1 MGVTSIVLIL
11 GCALAATPAKAA
23 PPKNTRAAAPPSKLE
38 SDEAEAAADEAEVE
52 EAGGPD
58 FVGKGAAKGGP
69 TAKKQP
75 PAPAAK
81 AAENE
86 PALAPV
92 NARAA
97 RAGEAESL
105 IDSLAGPGQVGLPGS
120 PTPLVE
126 LMSRLID
133 RRQQIEVTQTYWKL
147 SAAVAEYRICGD
159 SFSRLRQLAPAEDAA
174 AAPNDPLLAARLAAA
189 EARLREAEAEVLA
202 HQYLLAELAR
212 WTAPNTLPLP
222 ADLPLVGRYL
232 TEFQQVYSGKIPPP
246 RAYLIDRSLPLR
258 LRSIETRAAAVTA
271 AAHAV
276 EGDADAFSKG
286 QLDRI
291 VVMDSIA
298 ELARQQRAFIVSVL
312 DYNRDIAEY
321 ALSIAPPGFASG
333 RLVGLLIPQRKGDT
347 SQAGP
352 DDGVRQAGFDQPAA
366 EQPIGNGAAGDGAA
380 GNQREPKKVIRSHH
394 TKSDRSKGDSADS
407 GGTGVSPVKPD
418 YEAES
423 GAAPTEANADGEDRP
438 AEDANGGDEP
448 RYKTNKPLVDA
459 GQDAGPPPGLYPALA
474 DLPPPQR
481 TQELGS
487 ALHWNHPSP
496 GALGE
501 PLSLI
506 DCLAWR
512 STGADRG
519 ALVATYWQARHRAAR
534 HQVLAQQL
542 EQLQALDPA
551 ALRWRDRADGTEGM
565 LRLKA
570 AQRAAE
576 ADLIESELD
585 LRVGQFTL
593 AQLGGRPLGGEWP
606 LPTTAPHA
614 GRYNMKLESQPP
626 PVARSAEVQ
635 RLAATI
641 PKWHEVLAQQSA
653 AVIAADAAR
662 ADATHRFEQGEISL
676 DGPLLEIREQTG
688 ETLGFL
694 KALNEYNLQIAE
706 YLRAVLPAGTDN
718 ATLARALALDPRGE

>member
-1 MGVTSIVLIL
+1 MGLTSIVLIF
-11 GCALAATPAKAA
+11 GCALAAAPAKAA
-23 PPKNTRAAAPPSKLE
+23 PAKNARAAAPPSKLE

-52 EAGGPD
+52 EAGGPG
-58 FVGKGAAKGGP
+58 FGGKGAAKSP
-69 TAKKQP
+69 AAKKQP
-75 PAPAAK
+75 AAPAAK
-81 AAENE
+81 AAESE

-97 RAGEAESL
+97 RAGEAEAL
-105 IDSLAGPGQVGLPGS
+105 IDSLAGPGQIALPGS

-159 SFSRLRQLAPAEDAA
+159 SFSRLRQLAPAEEAA

-222 ADLPLVGRYL
+222 ADLPHVGRYL

-246 RAYLIDRSLPLR
+246 RAYLVDRSLPLR
-258 LRSIETRAAAVTA
+258 LRSIEMRAAAVTA
-271 AAHAV
+271 AAHAI

-312 DYNRDIAEY
+312 EYNRDIAEY
-321 ALSIAPPGFASG
+321 ALSIAPPGFASA
-333 RLVGLLIPQRKGDT
+333 RLVGLLIPQRKGDS
-347 SQAGP
+347 SQVEP

-366 EQPIGNGAAGDGAA
+366 DQPAADRQA

-394 TKSDRSKGDSADS
+394 TKSDRSKGDSAEP
-407 GGTGVSPVKPD
+407 GGPGAAPVKPD
-418 YEAES
+418 DEAEP
-423 GAAPTEANADGEDRP
+423 GAAAVEANAEAEAQP
-438 AEDANGGDEP
+438 AEGANGGDER
-448 RYKTNKPLVDA
+448 RYKANKPLADA
-459 GQDAGPPPGLYPALA
+459 EQDAGPPPGLYPALA

-481 TQELGS
+481 AQELGS
-487 ALHWNHPSP
+487 ALHWNHQSP

-519 ALVATYWQARHRAAR
+519 ALVAAYWQARHRAAR
-534 HQVLAQQL
+534 HQVLTQQL

-551 ALRWRDRADGTEGM
+551 ALHWRDRADGAEAM
-565 LRLKA
+565 LRLKT

-585 LRVGQFTL
+585 LRVGQFML

-614 GRYNMKLESQPP
+614 GRYNMKLESQPS

-653 AVIAADAAR
+653 AVVAADAAR

-676 DGPLLEIREQTG
+676 DGPLVEIREQTG

-694 KALNEYNLQIAE
+694 KTLNEYNLQIAE
-706 YLRAVLPAGTDN
+706 YLRTVLPAGTDN
-718 ATLARALALDPRGE
+718 ATLARAMALDPRGE